1 LVIAG
6 GSSIVRTIKRTPQHY
21 ATRDE
26 SPKIGSRFLM
36 RLRGQP
42 LLTALGS
49 VLVCVLGCLP
59 GSVLYSRGQSGFET
73 NKEVGAMTTPAQCVS
88 QPSEVVASYV
98 AREIQLGAASPA
110 PEWQSAS
117 PIVFCSDWQGKN
129 PDDERQT
136 QVRVLWSPQ
145 TLYLRFECRYRTLHV
160 FESSDPD
167 GRRDHLWDRDVVEA
181 FLQPDPSQERYYREF
196 EASPNGMW
204 IDLDIFPGGLADLK
218 SGMQRSVT
226 LDEKA
231 HRWAVEL
238 AIPMKALTRNFDPS
252 AIWRA
257 NFYRVEGKNEPRA
270 YLAWQPTGTPEPNFH
285 VPGAFGRLRF
295 AAPVKGR

>member
-1 LVIAG
+1 
-6 GSSIVRTIKRTPQHY
+6 
-21 ATRDE
+21 
-26 SPKIGSRFLM
+26 
-36 RLRGQP
+36 
-42 LLTALGS
+42 
-49 VLVCVLGCLP
+49 
-59 GSVLYSRGQSGFET
+59 
-73 NKEVGAMTTPAQCVS
+73 MTTPAQCVS

-110 PEWQSAS
+110 PEWQSAN

-129 PDDERQT
+129 HDEERQT

-181 FLQPDPSQERYYREF
+181 FIQPDPSRERYYREF

-238 AIPMKALTRNFDPS
+238 AIPMKALTQNFDPN
-252 AIWRA
+252 AIWNA

-270 YLAWQPTGTPEPNFH
+270 YLAWQPTGTPKPNFH
-285 VPGAFGRLRF
+285 VPSAFGKLRF
-295 AAPVKGR
+295 AVPVEGR